1 MCDSCESVPYWVLCG
16 RIADPREKSR
26 GKNWGCFLHIPGLP
40 ACFSCPRDRL
50 EGGGEVLSG
59 CIGRRRE
66 VHKVGTYTYSI
77 YSTQVFGAWLV
88 LGLGVEVGP
97 DKTRPKEAYF
107 VICVDKEAKRT
118 VNLSEDLGNNTVR

>member
-1 MCDSCESVPYWVLCG
+1 M
-16 RIADPREKSR
+16 
-26 GKNWGCFLHIPGLP
+26 
-40 ACFSCPRDRL
+40 
-50 EGGGEVLSG
+50 
-59 CIGRRRE
+59 
-66 VHKVGTYTYSI
+66 
-77 YSTQVFGAWLV
+77 